1 MVAVPG
7 SLPLVL
13 DSGAILR
20 TYTVKLIAVA
30 AAYTP
35 TPPPP
40 LAEKPVCWE
49 NLH

>member
-7 SLPLVL
+7 QVSLPLPLVL

-20 TYTVKLIAVA
+20 TYTVKLIAIV

-35 TPPPP
+35 TTG
-40 LAEKPVCWE
+40 
-49 NLH
+49 HH